1 MTGRES
7 RSRPAPRRERVL
19 IMGKTLLAVL
29 AFLTLLEEVI
39 SCEYPI
45 VESLVIG
52 GLVLLVVAVWTA
64 TRTTPR
70 RGPGAGAH
78 DGPLFFLRRPF
89 RMAAVRLKRTGRTST
104 PPTLPSSAP
113 R

>member
-1 MTGRES
+1 
-7 RSRPAPRRERVL
+7 
-19 IMGKTLLAVL
+19 MGKTLLAVL
-29 AFLTLLEEVI
+29 AFLALLEEVI

-52 GLVLLVVAVWTA
+52 GLVLLVVAVWTEIG
-64 TRTTPR
+64 TEPSP
-70 RGPGAGAH
+70 GPGARAH
-78 DGPLFFLRRPF
+78 AGPFFFLLRPF
-89 RMAAVRLKRTGRTST
+89 RTAAVRLKRTGRTST